1 MDKQML
7 SLRSVKKDEY
17 VTTDPEGNLE
27 DCPVD
32 DPRMGLQPTKIEW
45 LDGSVTNLTVTSD

>member
-45 LDGSVTNLTVTSD
+45 LDGSVTNITGTSD